1 MPYTAVVLTE
11 ESKRALRLRTIS
23 VTTENAPKVVIKC
36 HHMTC
41 DMKSAA
47 KSIAADFIGQ
57 EVELEVIRVGYL
69 SLPDTHP
76 DAYIVAAEVTCCVPS
91 KNAIKHITLHHHESV
106 KPVKSND
113 ITQWQTPPG
122 GPFTI
127 RGVVQ
132 EIE

>member
-11 ESKRALRLRTIS
+11 ESKLALRLRTTS
-23 VTTENAPKVVIKC
+23 VTTENAPNVVVKC

-41 DMKSAA
+41 DMKPAA
-47 KSIAADFIGQ
+47 KSIAAGFVGQ
-57 EVELEVIRVGYL
+57 EVELEVVRVGYL
-69 SLPDTHP
+69 DLPDVHP
-76 DAYIVAAEVTCCVPS
+76 DAHIVAAEVTCCVPS
-91 KNAIKHITLHHHESV
+91 KNAIKHITLYHHESV

-113 ITQWQTPPG
+113 ITHWLPPPG

-132 EIE
+132 EVQ

>member
-1 MPYTAVVLTE
+1 MAYTAVVLTE
-11 ESKRALRLRTIS
+11 ESKKALRLRTVS
-23 VTTENAPKVVIKC
+23 VTTEETPGFLIKC

-41 DMKSAA
+41 DMKPAA

-57 EVELEVIRVGYL
+57 EVELEVVRVGYL
-69 SLPDTHP
+69 ALPDVHP
-76 DAYIVAAEVTCCVPS
+76 AACIMAAEVKCCVPS
-91 KNAIKHITLHHHESV
+91 KNAIKHITLYHHESV

-113 ITQWQTPPG
+113 ITHWGDPPG

-132 EIE
+132 EVA